1 MLMLGLM
8 ALSWLKN
15 NLKKK
20 TENGHCHNSI
30 QRAQKLINQ
39 RAVQSEV
46 VITGTC
52 TAIIHQYWKIL

>member
-1 MLMLGLM
+1 M
-8 ALSWLKN
+8 AKI

-20 TENGHCHNSI
+20 TENGHCHNPI

-46 VITGTC
+46 VITGTY